1 MSVYK
6 RVIWGMLASF
16 ASWPP
21 HHQTVV
27 FLEGIG
33 GLWASKMM
41 QIRGQGFHMCT
52 VPLWRRLMFVGG
64 SGPAEPVRSICMQF
78 CNEDVKGRAF
88 VWIGTWNVWIWNSLF
103 DGLLLDTLCS
113 SPPRIQEN
121 NASLEHGS
129 TQDDFLLSPPYDRG
143 RLRHQTVPKMDAWH
157 FWLTFAVIWEIS
169 TEIFW
174 RFSVDIRFF
183 QNFRQPFSFSTPE
196 VDTTPSMPLEDFD
209 VLGSP
214 RNILLNWSCKYF
226 PCE

>member
-1 MSVYK
+1 MEVVLQSLSDQYVCSSAMKMS
-6 RVIWGMLASF
+6 RAGHLFELELGTCEFEIASSMAYSF
-16 ASWPP
+16 
-21 HHQTVV
+21 
-27 FLEGIG
+27 I
-33 GLWASKMM
+33 
-41 QIRGQGFHMCT
+41 
-52 VPLWRRLMFVGG
+52 
-64 SGPAEPVRSICMQF
+64 
-78 CNEDVKGRAF
+78 
-88 VWIGTWNVWIWNSLF
+88 LF
-103 DGLLLDTLCS
+103 CS

-169 TEIFW
+169 TEILW
-174 RFSVDIRFF
+174 RFSVDVLRFF

-214 RNILLNWSCKYF
+214 SNILLNWSSKYF
-226 PCE
+226 PCEQ